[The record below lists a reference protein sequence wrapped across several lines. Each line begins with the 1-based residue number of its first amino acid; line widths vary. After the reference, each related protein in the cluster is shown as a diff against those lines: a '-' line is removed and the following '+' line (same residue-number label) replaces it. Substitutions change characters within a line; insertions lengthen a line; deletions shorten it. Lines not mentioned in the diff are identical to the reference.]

1 MESIMWKWTN
11 SEDIKVMILDV
22 DSLDQEYITYPYE
35 KYLPKIKK
43 YFVQKC
49 FSPSS
54 QNVVVYID
62 ILELLSNIINENI
75 PSDSVIAISSDICFL
90 KEMMQYHI
98 GTIYAGSFSKDNIK
112 SIPDF
117 RVQNLDIVK
126 QVFNRERLGYTAEV

>member
-1 MESIMWKWTN
+1 M
-11 SEDIKVMILDV
+11 
-22 DSLDQEYITYPYE
+22 
-35 KYLPKIKK
+35 
-43 YFVQKC
+43 QKC